1 MDGPS
6 EVQSSHATFPPSEEQ
21 ALAAFN
27 HAAEELRFFKVQQW
41 HVTNYA
47 LLAYVALA
55 GVRNGWEKP
64 GKLLPTCIARF
75 W

>member
-27 HAAEELRFFKVQQW
+27 HAAEELRFFKGQQW

-55 GVRNGWEKP
+55 GAPEWMGETWKASAN
-64 GKLLPTCIARF
+64 LYCAY
-75 W
+75 